1 MHTIYLI
8 LGSNIDPVENARRAI
23 RLLAE
28 RVQVLAISTCWE
40 TSPVGT
46 DGPNFINAA
55 VCIQTDLEP
64 EELKTKVLRAIELEM
79 GRIRSADK
87 FAPRPIDLDIVI
99 CDGQVIESQLWTL
112 AYLALP
118 FSELLPE
125 LLHPVSQKQLAEVAA
140 ELHLAGNAHPLP
152 GILEG
157 SG

>member
-8 LGSNIDPVENARRAI
+8 LGSNIDPVENTRRAI
-23 RLLAE
+23 RLLSE
-28 RVQVLAISTCWE
+28 RVQVLAMSTCWE
-40 TSPVGT
+40 TPPVGT

-55 VCIQTDLEP
+55 VCIQTDFEP
-64 EELKTKVLRAIELEM
+64 EELKTKVLRAIELEL
-79 GRIRSADK
+79 GRVRSADK

-99 CDGQVIESQLWTL
+99 WDGQVIESQLWTL

-125 LLHPVSQKQLAEVAA
+125 LLHPVSQKHLAEVAA
-140 ELHLAGNAHPLP
+140 ELHLAGNARPLP
-152 GILEG
+152 GILER